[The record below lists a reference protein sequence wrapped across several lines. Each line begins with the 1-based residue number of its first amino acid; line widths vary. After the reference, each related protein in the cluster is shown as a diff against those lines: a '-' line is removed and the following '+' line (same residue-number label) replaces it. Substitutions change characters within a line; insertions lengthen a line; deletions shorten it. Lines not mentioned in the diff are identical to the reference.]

1 MSKPKY
7 PIGDIVEPTPEQ
19 EPFVAIT
26 EPQPDENAGKGGSYV
41 RDPVTGARLLVS
53 RTTGCCGK

>member
-26 EPQPDENAGKGGSYV
+26 EPQPDENAGKGGSFMCAT
-41 RDPVTGARLLVS
+41 P
-53 RTTGCCGK
+53 